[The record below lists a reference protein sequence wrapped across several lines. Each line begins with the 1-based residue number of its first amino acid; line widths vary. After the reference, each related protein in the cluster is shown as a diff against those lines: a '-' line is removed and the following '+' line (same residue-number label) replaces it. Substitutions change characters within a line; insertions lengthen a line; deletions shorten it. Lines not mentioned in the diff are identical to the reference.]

1 MVAPSLCPANS
12 SMSSVNSGLFSRI
25 WPHYCPGEY
34 SFRVMHRYPS
44 VPISLVFVRH
54 LLARLRIAG
63 IVFRVE
69 VNGFM
74 RICVCRS
81 VETVPA
87 RVHVLFFC
95 VVLALSAVYVKIY
108 FLFGIVHHEY
118 HLTYEYKQQHQS

>member
-1 MVAPSLCPANS
+1 MGGISGSLF
-12 SMSSVNSGLFSRI
+12 GQI
-25 WPHYCPGEY
+25 WTHYCSGEY
-34 SFRVMHRYPS
+34 CFRVMHCDPS

-69 VNGFM
+69 VNWFM

-87 RVHVLFFC
+87 RVHVLFLC

-108 FLFGIVHHEY
+108 FLFGIVNHEY
-118 HLTYEYKQQHQS
+118 HLTYEYKQ

>member
-1 MVAPSLCPANS
+1 
-12 SMSSVNSGLFSRI
+12 
-25 WPHYCPGEY
+25 
-34 SFRVMHRYPS
+34 MHRNPS

-54 LLARLRIAG
+54 LLSRLRIAG

-74 RICVCRS
+74 RICVCRA
-81 VETVPA
+81 VEAVPA

-118 HLTYEYKQQHQS
+118 HLTCEYKQ